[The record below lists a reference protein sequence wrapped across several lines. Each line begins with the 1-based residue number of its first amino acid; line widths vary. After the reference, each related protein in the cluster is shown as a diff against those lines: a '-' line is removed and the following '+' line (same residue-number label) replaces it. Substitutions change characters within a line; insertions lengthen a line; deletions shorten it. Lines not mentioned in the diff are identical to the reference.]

1 MRKLILLVGALLLFF
16 VIVSNGNQL
25 IREHMTPTLESLQ
38 QDLIDTN
45 TRIDTLDSEFQDM
58 KTKSEAGSGQASLA
72 MASLK
77 GIK

>member
-1 MRKLILLVGALLLFF
+1 
-16 VIVSNGNQL
+16 
-25 IREHMTPTLESLQ
+25 MTPTLESLQ